1 MCVWEWGDGGEGN
14 AIGRARRVRVDT
26 KDIPYIPAHSTLH
39 TPSPPTRLT
48 IARTWRVDRVCRMQR
63 WRLDTNMLG
72 GGWPPSGEVRR
83 GWEGLGGRRLWAA
96 CRRVPRAVGGC
107 GVQGG
112 CAGQGQRCTRT
123 TSPTPPPAPDGNLNL
138 PRWYSVSGDT
148 ESSGAPGLSFAH
160 TLLSLQE
167 SWRGRQVESRRE
179 ARPGHGRVRAGARLT
194 VGLWVI
200 ERGCR
205 HGGDPYG
212 YIRFRETGR
221 TFTYRN

>member
-1 MCVWEWGDGGEGN
+1 
-14 AIGRARRVRVDT
+14 
-26 KDIPYIPAHSTLH
+26 
-39 TPSPPTRLT
+39 
-48 IARTWRVDRVCRMQR
+48 MQR

-72 GGWPPSGEVRR
+72 CGWPPSGEVRR
-83 GWEGLGGRRLWAA
+83 GWEGGGFGLHVEECRELLVGVGCRVGVPDKDSAA
-96 CRRVPRAVGGC
+96 HE
-107 GVQGG
+107 
-112 CAGQGQRCTRT
+112 RC
-123 TSPTPPPAPDGNLNL
+123 PPPHHSL
-138 PRWYSVSGDT
+138 PTATSICPGGIACVAIP

-221 TFTYRN
+221 TYRNYISGTYRNYISVKSRNTERHVSDFDHLGSAG